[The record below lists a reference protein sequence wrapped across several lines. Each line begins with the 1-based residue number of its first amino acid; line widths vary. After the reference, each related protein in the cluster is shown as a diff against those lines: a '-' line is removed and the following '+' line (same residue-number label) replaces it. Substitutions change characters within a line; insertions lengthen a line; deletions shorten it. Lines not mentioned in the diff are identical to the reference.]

1 MPKKTE
7 KKKQQYQQWCKQQ
20 ALAGKVNRQ
29 DGVFVE
35 RRMINPQSSMVDN
48 YSPQPG
54 KMK

>member
-1 MPKKTE
+1 MPKKSE
-7 KKKQQYQQWCKQQ
+7 KKKKQFQAFCKQQ
-20 ALAGKVNRQ
+20 AQAGRVNRQ

-54 KMK
+54 KMR